1 MPKIVFKKESQ
12 LSMSHFLEKVIKSD
26 AEARLSF
33 IINDKTCKIING
45 TGDNI
50 QIISLD
56 IDKSWLLKNGEWSLS
71 ASSFKQCWIN
81 HPQQTNI
88 DIAIEYTSKSPYPHI
103 DNLTKGESRI
113 YIQAKEAVAEHL
125 KFLLFAQQAKKRT
138 ISTALARDIINTTEI
153 FTPFDSFEIN
163 NAEIRIERENE
174 IIPYDLP
181 KTLEPGFNLLLNK
194 ESVEQWSHLCES
206 TQSNTLFIY
215 TDDERAVFSD
225 GNNVVSSSLLSLR
238 DYANKKETSYVVEQK
253 LVINTYT
260 LKEEIEIYRNMA
272 IVKKANE
279 ALLYIDS
286 TSVMLAGLT
295 KETGGNRFLSTQH
308 ISKTLPT
315 VYRINLSALAKVK
328 VKDVTTANQIKVQML
343 LGQDGKRKLSFYN
356 EKDSTHPYE
365 SVDDIELAP
374 EKMTKVL
381 KAKKTLEEKIK
392 KNGAG
397 SGGEQQ
403 GDLLGF
409 ADV

>member
-1 MPKIVFKKESQ
+1 M
-12 LSMSHFLEKVIKSD
+12 
-26 AEARLSF
+26 
-33 IINDKTCKIING
+33 
-45 TGDNI
+45 
-50 QIISLD
+50 
-56 IDKSWLLKNGEWSLS
+56 
-71 ASSFKQCWIN
+71 
-81 HPQQTNI
+81 
-88 DIAIEYTSKSPYPHI
+88 
-103 DNLTKGESRI
+103 
-113 YIQAKEAVAEHL
+113 
-125 KFLLFAQQAKKRT
+125 
-138 ISTALARDIINTTEI
+138 
-153 FTPFDSFEIN
+153 
-163 NAEIRIERENE
+163 
-174 IIPYDLP
+174 
-181 KTLEPGFNLLLNK
+181 
-194 ESVEQWSHLCES
+194 
-206 TQSNTLFIY
+206 
-215 TDDERAVFSD
+215 
-225 GNNVVSSSLLSLR
+225 
-238 DYANKKETSYVVEQK
+238 
-253 LVINTYT
+253 INTYT